1 MPLPEAGSAWPP
13 KQIAPAFHRMN
24 EHDAW
29 YVGDIGRLQDIY
41 STDRVE
47 ATHSRNGVAYSGGLV
62 GTFGRG
68 LSRMWWG
75 RRSISDSS
83 PRTAVHFPLAADV
96 ATMVSDSLWAEPA
109 VYTAGVVGAG
119 GKRSAAPELTQSRLD
134 LIMNSP
140 DARMMLSEA
149 GEPCSALGGTFYTA
163 DWNPDIADHVYVTAH
178 DADSAVPEWAGR
190 RLRAVTFWS
199 TYVHGDQVY
208 RHLERHERGVILHG
222 LYEGLDEEL
231 GDRVPFDVIEE
242 TRWLAG
248 LSSAAA
254 PLDVVLPT
262 GIRRLTVAYQPNVR
276 PSRELRRAQGG
287 LSMFGRSDYQGV
299 ESQLNQLDETW
310 SSWMRDLKVARSRVF
325 VDESMLKS
333 RGFGQGASWDEEQEV
348 YTILK
353 SMAAQDNKQI
363 EAHQFDIRVAEH
375 ERTALGLT
383 RAILRNAGLGSRDY
397 DDNVSGQITAT
408 GENRLEKREET
419 SRDKR
424 IRYAAATTTDIASV
438 ALELDRLIF
447 PGKGG
452 GADIQVNAEFP
463 STQQSDP
470 EKDARVISLLDAAK
484 AISLDTKVRRANPDW
499 DEPRIAEEVARLR
512 AEQGAPAPDPA
523 HFDGIGDDTAGA

>member
-1 MPLPEAGSAWPP
+1 MPLPDAGSVWPP
-13 KQIAPAFHRMN
+13 KHLAPAFLRMG

-29 YVGDIGRLQDIY
+29 YLGDIGRLQDIY
-41 STDRVE
+41 STDR
-47 ATHSRNGVAYSGGLV
+47 ALPTHVRNGAAYTGGVV
-62 GTFGRG
+62 GTVGRG

-75 RRSISDSS
+75 RRSVSDAS

-109 VYTAGVVGAG
+109 VFTAGTVGASG
-119 GKRSAAPELTQSRLD
+119 QRATASELTQSRLD

-140 DARMMLSEA
+140 DARMMFNEA
-149 GEPCSALGGTFYTA
+149 GEPCSALGGTYYTA

-199 TYVHGDQVY
+199 TYAHGDQVY
-208 RHLERHERGVILHG
+208 RHLERHEQGVILHG
-222 LYEGLDEEL
+222 LYEGVEDEL
-231 GDRVPFDVIEE
+231 GDRVPFDVIDE
-242 TRWLAG
+242 TQWLAA
-248 LSSAAA
+248 LSSDAS
-254 PLDVVLPT
+254 PLEVALPT
-262 GIRRLTVAYQPNVR
+262 GLRRLTVAYQPNVR
-276 PSRELRRAQGG
+276 PSREMRRAQGG
-287 LSMFGRSDYQGV
+287 LSMFGRSDFQGS
-299 ESQLNQLDETW
+299 ESQLNQLDEVW

-348 YTILK
+348 YTVLR

-363 EAHQFDIRVAEH
+363 EAHQFEIRVAEH
-375 ERTALGLT
+375 ERTALAIT

-424 IRYAAATTTDIASV
+424 IRYASAATTEIASV
-438 ALELDRLIF
+438 ALELDRLLF

-452 GADIQVNAEFP
+452 AEGIQVGAEFP
-463 STQQSDP
+463 ATQQSDP
-470 EKDARVISLLDAAK
+470 EKDARVISLLEAAK

-499 DEPRIAEEVARLR
+499 DEPRIAEELTKLR
-512 AEQGAPAPDPA
+512 AEQGTPAPDPD
-523 HFDGIGDDTAGA
+523 HFDGIDEAQQ